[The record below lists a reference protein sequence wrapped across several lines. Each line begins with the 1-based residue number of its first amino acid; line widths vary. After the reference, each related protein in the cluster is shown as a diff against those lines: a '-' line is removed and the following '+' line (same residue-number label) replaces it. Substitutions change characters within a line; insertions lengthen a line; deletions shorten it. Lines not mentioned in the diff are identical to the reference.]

1 LAIGGLRDARRQQ
14 VYTGGQQMGNPLS
27 RVKSLAEI

>member
-1 LAIGGLRDARRQQ
+1 MVSVMQSLRQR
-14 VYTGGQQMGNPLS
+14 VYTGGQQMGNPPG